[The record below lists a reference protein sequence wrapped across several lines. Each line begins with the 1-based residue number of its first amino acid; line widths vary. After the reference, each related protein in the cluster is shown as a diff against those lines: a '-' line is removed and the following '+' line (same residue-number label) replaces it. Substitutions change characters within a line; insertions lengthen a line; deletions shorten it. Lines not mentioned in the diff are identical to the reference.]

1 MKRKDEKT
9 MVAMADVSGPLDN
22 ERWGMTCMAKR
33 EQGCGRSSGFSTWSA
48 AGPLRERER
57 GGLWSLS
64 DIIERLRE
72 GERNKEGFFFCFKA
86 LLKINSNHFEF

>member
-22 ERWGMTCMAKR
+22 ERWGMTYMAKR
-33 EQGCGRSSGFSTWSA
+33 EQGCERSSGFSAWST

-64 DIIERLRE
+64 DIIERPRE
-72 GERNKEGFFFCFKA
+72 GERNKEVFSFVSK
-86 LLKINSNHFEF
+86 HF